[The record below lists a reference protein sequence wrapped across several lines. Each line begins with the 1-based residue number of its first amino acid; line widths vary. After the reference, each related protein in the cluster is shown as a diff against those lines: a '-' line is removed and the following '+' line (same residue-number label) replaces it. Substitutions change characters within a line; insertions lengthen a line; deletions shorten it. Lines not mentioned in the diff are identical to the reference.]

1 MARRRANEDDLDD
14 DELPL
19 LSLAELYII
28 VAFGEAECHGYAIMQ
43 LVESDSRGALRLRP
57 STVYA
62 AIKRML
68 ESGYLEEVQRV
79 VQCDPR
85 RSNGRQR
92 DGRQRDDTRRRYYAL
107 TPFGQIVANLQ
118 LQLLESL
125 LKRARARQVLRDLCD
140 ARARAGK

>member
-1 MARRRANEDDLDD
+1 
-14 DELPL
+14 
-19 LSLAELYII
+19 
-28 VAFGEAECHGYAIMQ
+28 MQ